1 MRIYLNPHCD
11 YDKGWQKWQKI
22 ESELHRC
29 YGEFTVEEIVS
40 PEAIDIQV
48 RKALEAEEHVFIAAG
63 GDGTVNLLLNALM
76 KTPLPRENFI
86 LGAVGL
92 GSSNDFHKPFCAEKL
107 IKGIPVRIDYKEAIP
122 YDVIRVNY
130 KNSHDHFNQ
139 RYCLI
144 NASVGIAAQ
153 ANAIYNARIPWIE
166 FIQKICIE
174 AAILASALK
183 TIFSFKNLPCQ
194 IEVNAAE
201 PQLKN
206 ITNLG
211 VIKNPHFA
219 GGMCYDTPI
228 QPDDGKLGVNICN
241 DMTICQV
248 IGTLIKLYKKQFQ
261 GKPKTQTYS
270 AQSLS
275 IKSKQQFA
283 LEMDGEVVQTEEVK
297 FEILPQAMRCCS

>member
-1 MRIYLNPHCD
+1 MRIYLNLHCD
-11 YDKGWQKWQKI
+11 YGKGWQKWLKV
-22 ESELHRC
+22 ESELRRC
-29 YGEFTVEEIVS
+29 YGEFTVEEIIS
-40 PEAIDIQV
+40 PEAIDNQFREAI
-48 RKALEAEEHVFIAAG
+48 EAEEHVFIAAG

-86 LGAVGL
+86 LGAIGL

-144 NASVGIAAQ
+144 NASVGITAQ
-153 ANAIYNARIPWIE
+153 ANAVYNARILWIE

-183 TIFSFKNLPCQ
+183 TIFTFKNLPCQ
-194 IEVNAAE
+194 IEINSAE
-201 PQLKN
+201 PQTIN

-219 GGMCYDTPI
+219 GGMRYDTAI

-248 IGTLIKLYKKQFQ
+248 IGTLINLYKKQFQ

-275 IKSKQQFA
+275 VKSKQQFA
-283 LEMDGEVVQTEEVK
+283 LEMDGEVVQTKEVK
-297 FEILPQAMRCCS
+297 FEILPQTMRCCS